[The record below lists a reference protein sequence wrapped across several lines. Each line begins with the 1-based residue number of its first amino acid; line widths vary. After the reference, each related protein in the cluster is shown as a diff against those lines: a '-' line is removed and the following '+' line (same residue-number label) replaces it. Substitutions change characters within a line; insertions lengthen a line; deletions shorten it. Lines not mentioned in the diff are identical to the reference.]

1 MKGHE
6 RISQTD
12 AGIVMIITRG
22 INILMSQSH
31 IVARLRLVIARIR
44 GNANTRHMIEWRSF
58 MVSYSPLRYAR
69 GKYGSEEWLRR
80 DPP

>member
-58 MVSYSPLRYAR
+58 TVSYSPLRYAR